1 MDDFHPMRDW
11 IVLALKPSVVKR
23 SLKYALIVGLLLI
36 LINHS
41 DAILSRQV
49 TFSRLLRMMLT
60 VLVPYTVSTLS
71 SVGTL
76 LEQSRA
82 ARRTNQKPE
91 NAT

>member
-1 MDDFHPMRDW
+1 M
-11 IVLALKPSVVKR
+11 ILAVKPSVVKR
-23 SLKYALIVGLLLI
+23 SLKYALIVGLILI

-41 DAILSRQV
+41 DAILNRDV
-49 TFSRLLRMMLT
+49 TFSRFLRMLLT

-82 ARRTNQKPE
+82 AGRSNQKSE
-91 NAT
+91 IAT